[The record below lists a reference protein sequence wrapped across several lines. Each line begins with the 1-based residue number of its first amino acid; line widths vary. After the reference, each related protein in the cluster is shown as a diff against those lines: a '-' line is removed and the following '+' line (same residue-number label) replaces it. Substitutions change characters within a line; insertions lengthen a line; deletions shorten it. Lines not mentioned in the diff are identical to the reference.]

1 LPWSVYIIETSAGT
15 LYTGVSTDVARR
27 FREHHGGRRGA
38 RYFRGAKPRAVV
50 FVEDGHTRSSA
61 CRREAAIK
69 RLSREGKL
77 ALIATLRVPAG
88 GVPAEAGPTNHAS
101 G

>member
-1 LPWSVYIIETSAGT
+1 LPWSVYIIESTAGT

-27 FREHHGGRRGA
+27 FREHAGGHRGA

-50 FVEDGHTRSSA
+50 FVEGGHTRSSA

-69 RLSREGKL
+69 RLSREAKL
-77 ALIATLRVPAG
+77 QLIAQRQP
-88 GVPAEAGPTNHAS
+88 
-101 G
+101 

>member
-1 LPWSVYIIETSAGT
+1 MPWSVYIIETSAGT

-27 FREHHGGRRGA
+27 FREHAGGRRGA
-38 RYFRGAKPRAVV
+38 RYFRGAKPTAVV

-69 RLSREGKL
+69 RLSREAKL
-77 ALIATLRVPAG
+77 ALIATLPAPS
-88 GVPAEAGPTNHAS
+88 GVGPA
-101 G
+101 